1 MNIHILGICGTFMAG
16 LAQLARE
23 AGHTVVGS
31 DSNVYPPI
39 SDFLRDAGIRVHE
52 GWDPAALD
60 SATDLVVIGNALSRG
75 NPMVETVLDRG
86 LPYTSGA
93 QWIAEH
99 ILRDRLV
106 IAVAGTHG
114 KTTTSSMAAWILER
128 ASLAPGFLI
137 GGIPNDFGVPARLG
151 RGRCFVIEADE
162 YDTAFFDKRSKF
174 VHYRPSIAL
183 LNNLEYDHADIFP
196 DLAAIQTQFHH
207 LLRTVPA
214 RGTVV
219 WNGDDPNLAAV
230 IARGCWSKQLR
241 FGEDAAD
248 WRLTRPA
255 AEAFGVLP
263 GAGPARALQVS
274 LPGAH
279 NALNAVGALAACA
292 VAGAD
297 VDAGLDALAS
307 FGGVRRRLEL
317 RGVVDGIAVYDD
329 FAHHPTAVAATIA
342 ALHGRTGGG
351 RLLAVLEPRSNTMRA
366 GVHREEL
373 AHSLA
378 AADLVY
384 LYEPPGLAWDL
395 RSATAS
401 LGARRQ
407 LLPSVAALVD
417 ALTAVARPGDHV
429 LIMSN
434 GGFEQIHGRL
444 LAALGARQGSRQQ

>member
-1 MNIHILGICGTFMAG
+1 VKIHILGICGTFMAG

-23 AGHTVVGS
+23 AGHTVIGS
-31 DSNVYPPI
+31 DSNVYPPM

-52 GWDPAALD
+52 GWDPSTLD
-60 SATDLVVIGNALSRG
+60 PAPDLVVIGNALSRG

-93 QWIAEH
+93 QWVAEH
-99 ILRDRLV
+99 VLRDRLV

-128 ASLAPGFLI
+128 AGLAPGFLI

-174 VHYRPSIAL
+174 VHYRPTVAL

-207 LLRTVPA
+207 LLRTVPP

-219 WNGDDPNLAAV
+219 WNGDDANLAAV
-230 IARGCWSKQLR
+230 LARGCWSQQLR
-241 FGEDAAD
+241 FGVGAAD
-248 WRLTRPA
+248 WRLASRDDTGF
-255 AEAFGVLP
+255 ELVT
-263 GAGPARALQVS
+263 GAGPARALRS
-274 LPGAH
+274 TLPGRH

-297 VDAGLDALAS
+297 VDAGLDALAR
-307 FGGVRRRLEL
+307 FGGVRRRMEL

-342 ALHGRTGGG
+342 ALRGRAGSG
-351 RLLAVLEPRSNTMRA
+351 RLIAVLEPRSNTMRA
-366 GVHREEL
+366 GVQREEL
-373 AHSLA
+373 ADSLA
-378 AADLVY
+378 GADLVY
-384 LYEPPGLAWDL
+384 LYDPPNLAWDL
-395 RSATAS
+395 RGATAA
-401 LGARRQ
+401 LGERRQ
-407 LLPSVAALVD
+407 LLPSVASLVD
-417 ALTAVARPGDHV
+417 ALSAAARPGDHV

-434 GGFEQIHGRL
+434 GGFEQIHARL
-444 LAALGARQGSRQQ
+444 LATLAARHGNREQ